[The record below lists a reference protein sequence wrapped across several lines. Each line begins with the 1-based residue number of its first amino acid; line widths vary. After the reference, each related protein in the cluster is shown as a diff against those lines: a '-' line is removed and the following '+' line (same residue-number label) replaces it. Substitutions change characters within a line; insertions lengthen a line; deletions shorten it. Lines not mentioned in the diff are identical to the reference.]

1 MIFTRAK
8 RTVKKTML
16 ETIAIIVA
24 ISGVIINVFLML
36 AIFKVFRLYE
46 ELLDVQAERFDN
58 LTKLCIDLVNET
70 ITRVTGKDG
79 ENNA

>member
-1 MIFTRAK
+1 
-8 RTVKKTML
+8 ML

-24 ISGVIINVFLML
+24 ISGVIINFFLML

-46 ELLDVQAERFDN
+46 ELLDVQAERFEK
-58 LTKLCIDLVNET
+58 LTKLCIDLVRET

-79 ENNA
+79 KNNA